1 MMIPLTV
8 DQAVCYGMNWRR
20 GGCEMNRC
28 RQIFHRTLQSGL
40 SSKPV
45 GHRLLNA
52 CKIAYFAPLSRR
64 DLPSVMILSA
74 SIRSAFDLNA
84 SKPRIWPLAS
94 LRGDRSMRDGGYGE
108 AVLPPGGARLA
119 SILCQRFGRPSQA
132 QPRPGSRLRVECCQ
146 GDCCT
151 AKHP

>member
-1 MMIPLTV
+1 MIPLTV
-8 DQAVCYGMNWRR
+8 EYAVCYGMKSVPRR
-20 GGCEMNRC
+20 CAANRC
-28 RQIFHRTLQSGL
+28 RQIFHRTLQSRL
-40 SSKPV
+40 VATAV
-45 GHRLLNA
+45 GDRPKNA

-64 DLPSVMILSA
+64 ELTPLMKLPVP
-74 SIRSAFDLNA
+74 IRSAFDLNA

-94 LRGDRSMRDGGYGE
+94 QRGDRSMRDGGYGE
-108 AVLPPGGARLA
+108 AGLPPGGARLA

-146 GDCCT
+146 GVRCT